1 MAVPANRDRGL
12 SDTSL
17 AAEQVVLDAIRRT
30 NPVQRMRQA
39 LALSESMR
47 AVALD
52 RLRTRHPDRTLLQLV
67 ALMLGEPLD
76 VGAPPD
82 GTG

>member
-30 NPVQRMRQA
+30 DPVQRMRQA